1 MGHIPTNSNIYM
13 TYSNK
18 YKANC
23 SKKVTK
29 SIYTQSVTTQKCGTF
44 IEYIIKRHIVA
55 NNDTKVWHIR
65 DLYCPITGLQMC
77 QKNWHKQT
85 RCPKCQNLAH
95 NVAIH
100 KMVNILKKLKNL
112 TTPIFL
118 VGLIYRWGK
127 GPKFKNICINVSF
140 SRRICEKLKKNFFTF
155 LTFWGDNV
163 TFRG

>member
-85 RCPKCQNLAH
+85 MCPKCQILGTNLAH
-95 NVAIH
+95 NLGHYEIH
-100 KMVNILKKLKNL
+100 TFVVYLKK
-112 TTPIFL
+112 FE
-118 VGLIYRWGK
+118 
-127 GPKFKNICINVSF
+127 KFDYPHFF
-140 SRRICEKLKKNFFTF
+140 SRS
-155 LTFWGDNV
+155 
-163 TFRG
+163 